1 MNAENFVAEINNFSN
16 NKLKRKDD
24 LKIIIEICSKNE
36 KSQLLEDLSFTSK
49 YIRGLERV
57 LKKGSMNPDIS
68 NLEQIK
74 QDYMNN
80 INKSVEQL
88 KEIISMTD
96 PNIKNYFEETYLKLT
111 QTGFKNLGELH
122 EDLEWTKMYLNNQK
136 RQNNN

>member
-1 MNAENFVAEINNFSN
+1 MNAENYAGEINNFSKQ
-16 NKLKRKDD
+16 KLKRKDD
-24 LKIIIEICSKNE
+24 LKTLIKICFTNE
-36 KSQLLEDLSFTSK
+36 KPILLENLSFTAK

-88 KEIISMTD
+88 REIISFTD
-96 PNIKNYFEETYLKLT
+96 VSTKNYFEETYLKLT
-111 QTGFKNLGELH
+111 HEGFKNLSELH
-122 EDLEWTKMYLNNQK
+122 EDLEWTKMYFNNQK
-136 RQNNN
+136 RRSNN